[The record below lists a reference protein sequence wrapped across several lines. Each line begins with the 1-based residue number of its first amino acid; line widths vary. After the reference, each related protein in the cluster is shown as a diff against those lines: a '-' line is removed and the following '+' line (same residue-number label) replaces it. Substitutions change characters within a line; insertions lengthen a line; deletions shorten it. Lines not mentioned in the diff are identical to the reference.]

1 MILHFESDCA
11 TARLEGRVP
20 VQVLDAVHKALT
32 YQEAGA
38 FFSPAYKLGHWDGK
52 RHLFDMKRQEFPAG
66 LEEKVLAVL
75 EKMIPDFEVN
85 DERPIIEYDPAAIDA
100 VELRGVTLYD
110 KQREALHAFFS
121 SGARGCMELPTNFGK
136 TECAAAVLKMQPGLA
151 LVLIDS
157 KSLVA
162 QTAHRLKQRLGEKVG
177 IFGGGEKNLSCR
189 VTVATIQSIW
199 HHFAKLRK
207 SFLPSIQTLIV
218 DEAHKVSPKMWFN
231 VLGEVGASVRLGL
244 SATIREASRRMV
256 VESYLGPIVHTSSV
270 QEMIDDGRAA
280 KPTIRMIRIGGLVRA
295 TDPQAVYEEGV
306 VRNRERN
313 RLICEA
319 AIRCVI
325 DGNSPLIL
333 VVRIEHGQAIQDMLE
348 DRGLFIPFL
357 HGQTDMDTIQRAKA
371 AFGTSVVPGI
381 IASTIFD
388 MGQDMPSIRALILA
402 GGQRSPLRTI
412 QRVGRS
418 LRKKLTGENT
428 VKIMDCYDMTCRML
442 QSQSDERLRTF
453 KKKYGDVKIVTGL
466 DAIFPNPAVPR
477 VTRQPVA

>member
-1 MILHFESDCA
+1 VILHFESDSA
-11 TARLEGRVP
+11 TGRLEGRVP
-20 VQVLDAVHKALT
+20 VQVLEAVDRALT
-32 YQEAGA
+32 YAEAGA
-38 FFSPAYKLGHWDGK
+38 YFSPAYKLGHWDGK
-52 RHLFDMKRQEFPAG
+52 RRLFDMKRQEFPAG
-66 LEEKVLAVL
+66 LEDRILAVL
-75 EKMIPDFEVN
+75 EKMIPDFDIV
-85 DERPIIEYDPAAIDA
+85 DERPTIEYEPEKIDA
-100 VELRGVTLYD
+100 VTLNGVELYPV
-110 KQREALHAFFS
+110 QREALHAFYS

-136 TECAAAVLKMQPGLA
+136 TECAAAILKLQPGPA

-162 QTAHRLKQRLGEKVG
+162 QTAHRLKQRLGEKIG
-177 IFGGGEKNLSCR
+177 IFGGGEKNTSHR
-189 VTVATIQSIW
+189 ITVATIQAIW

-207 SFLPSIQTLIV
+207 SFLPGIQTLIV

-256 VESYLGPIVHTSSV
+256 VESYLGPIVHTASV
-270 QEMIDDGRAA
+270 QEMIDEGRAA
-280 KPTIRMIRIGGLVRA
+280 KPTIRMLRLGGLVRA

-319 AIRCVI
+319 AVRCVA
-325 DGNSPLIL
+325 DGKAPLIL
-333 VVRIEHGQAIQDMLE
+333 VVRIEHGEAIRDMLE
-348 DRGLFIPFL
+348 DRGLSIPFL
-357 HGQTDMDTIQRAKA
+357 HGQTDMDTITLAKA
-371 AFGTSVVPGI
+371 RFGTSRVPGI

-418 LRKKLTGENT
+418 LRKKLDGDNT
-428 VKIMDCYDMTCRML
+428 VQILDIYDQSCRML
-442 QSQSDERLRTF
+442 QSQSDERLRTYRR
-453 KKKYGDVKIVTGL
+453 KYGNDVKLIQRL
-466 DAIFPNPAVPR
+466 DDLFNPVPS
-477 VTRQPVA
+477 TRQPVA